1 MGRFER
7 VAITAMILSLS
18 VPVFA
23 QPTKAE
29 EAKAAELKKQGDDLV
44 HASKFKE
51 ALEKYDASF
60 AIVPNPAI
68 QYNRGNALKNLQ
80 DWPGALDAFDKFVAT
95 APPELKSKVPNLD
108 KTMAEVKEHVAT
120 LVVKCNVPGATILI
134 GEKNIGTTP
143 NVQPFRTT
151 PGDMTITASAP
162 GYITAKQDVTLM
174 PGETA
179 TIEVPLKKAASEPVA
194 TNTKEPT
201 PFDNPPPQQPEVTK
215 DKPVESHG
223 GSGWKT
229 VAWVSGGLGIAT
241 LGTGLAF
248 FGLSLSDKSSADS
261 NHCVNKVCDATGRQ
275 QINEAWTFAD
285 VSTVLVVSGAV
296 LLALSVTSFIIA
308 PRRQDS
314 AASPKAEARIFIG
327 PGSAFIGGTF

>member
-1 MGRFER
+1 MGRFDR
-7 VAITAMILSLS
+7 LAIAAMVLALST
-18 VPVFA
+18 PVLA

-51 ALEKYDASF
+51 ALDKYDASF

-80 DWPGALDAFDKFVAT
+80 DWTGALDAFDKFVAT
-95 APPELKSKVPNLD
+95 APPELKAKVPNLE
-108 KTMAEVKEHVAT
+108 KTMAEVREHVAT
-120 LVVKCNVPGATILI
+120 IVIKCNVPGAMILV
-134 GEKNIGTTP
+134 GEKNLGTVP
-143 NVQPFRTT
+143 VQPFRTT
-151 PGDMTITASAP
+151 PGDVTITASAQ

-194 TNTKEPT
+194 TSTKEPT
-201 PFDNPPPQQPEVTK
+201 PFDTQQVQPETK
-215 DKPVESHG
+215 EKPATESH

-229 VAWVSGGLGIAT
+229 LAWVSGGVGIAS

-248 FGLSLSDKSSADS
+248 FGLSLADKNSADS
-261 NHCVNKVCDATGRQ
+261 NHCFNKVCDAAGRK
-275 QINEAWTFAD
+275 QIDEAWTFAD
-285 VSTVLVVSGAV
+285 VSTILVVTGAV
-296 LLALSVTSFIIA
+296 ALALSVTSFIVA
-308 PRRQDS
+308 GKS
-314 AASPKAEARIFIG
+314 SSSSSKGAEARIFIG
-327 PGSAFIGGTF
+327 PGSAGIGGTF